1 MENAIGRM
9 LCGLPRNTD
18 MATVPPE
25 RFHAFGAGIQQHRTQ
40 ALGLPDASGN
50 LCKPSAAFEF
60 SIRFPAGA
68 GIAGASYSGITIGI
82 SGRCRRTP
90 IYVAMAGMS
99 RSRTRLANWA
109 TSSSITCCNATS
121 GWSMSMSALTRTPP
135 YHHGGSHCQVGWL
148 EVRHPLSA
156 SASVIA
162 ATFSTGPT

>member
-1 MENAIGRM
+1 MENAIRRM
-9 LCGLPRNTD
+9 LRGLPRNTD
-18 MATVPPE
+18 LATVPPE

-99 RSRTRLANWA
+99 RSRTRLENWA

-121 GWSMSMSALTRTPP
+121 SWSMSALTRTPP

>member
-9 LCGLPRNTD
+9 RRGLPRNTD

-25 RFHAFGAGIQQHRTQ
+25 RFHPFGAGIQQHRTQ
-40 ALGLPDASGN
+40 VPGLTDAGGN

-68 GIAGASYSGITIGI
+68 GISGASYSRITIDI

-109 TSSSITCCNATS
+109 TSSSITCCDATS
-121 GWSMSMSALTRTPP
+121 GWSMSALTRAPP
-135 YHHGGSHCQVGWL
+135 YHHGGSRCQVGWL
-148 EVRHPLSA
+148 EVRRPLSA
-156 SASVIA
+156 NTSVIA